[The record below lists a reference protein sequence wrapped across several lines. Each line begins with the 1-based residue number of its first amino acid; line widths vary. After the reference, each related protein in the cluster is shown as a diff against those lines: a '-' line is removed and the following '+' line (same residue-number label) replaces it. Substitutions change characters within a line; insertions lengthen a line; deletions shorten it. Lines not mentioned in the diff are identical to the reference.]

1 MPYKCGFLTLFQTIS
16 TSNGNPPCG
25 SIGPPC
31 LMHIKFGKTIDHG
44 GYESPAE
51 IKYGMVLA
59 WPYSSNFIHV
69 YVFYNG
75 SRSFLKP
82 PISGFSRRYT
92 NIGCSIAHPR
102 SSPNKHQ
109 QTLPISGDTHTI
121 SGSSQGT
128 GWYVAI
134 LPDRR
139 AWERLWRTTP
149 GNTRCGHSK
158 WIDPVTVVSKG
169 IVNLTYWTM
178 GLVFPKVLLTLLV
191 MLWFI
196 LCERCK

>member
-102 SSPNKHQ
+102 SSQTNINKLCQFLEIHTRFQ
-109 QTLPISGDTHTI
+109 GRVKARGGTWRSFPIVGR
-121 SGSSQGT
+121 GSDCGEPLLGT
-128 GWYVAI
+128 
-134 LPDRR
+134 PDVGTQN
-139 AWERLWRTTP
+139 E
-149 GNTRCGHSK
+149 
-158 WIDPVTVVSKG
+158 
-169 IVNLTYWTM
+169 
-178 GLVFPKVLLTLLV
+178 
-191 MLWFI
+191 
-196 LCERCK
+196 